1 MVSAAHVQL
10 GCFKFRCACE
20 NCFCHNSQQKNKTT
34 TNLVIWV
41 STQLGGARLLGEPH
55 CSAPVRSLLQ
65 RTLLRGETTAL
76 R

>member
-1 MVSAAHVQL
+1 
-10 GCFKFRCACE
+10 
-20 NCFCHNSQQKNKTT
+20 
-34 TNLVIWV
+34 VIWV

-76 R
+76 ATAEKSTAAHCVNAAR